1 MAKYYFYQKA
11 DSKKE
16 SIYTSDADSLEDA
29 TRIFSIGK
37 DLSLESFSSIYEVK
51 QIY

>member
-1 MAKYYFYQKA
+1 MAKYYFYQKG

-16 SIYTSDADSLEDA
+16 SIYTCDADSPEDA

-37 DLSLESFSSIYEVK
+37 DLSLESFSSIYEVE